1 MVDRVGSDSR
11 DATDLLRS
19 GGGILLAAGAVVLYL
34 RKGTHHAWGDLALLL
49 LVLIPMLLLFSLA
62 AIGAS
67 DKESE
72 RVEAWRSVLMVVAIL
87 LGPLVLAQL
96 LRFLGANTANTLY
109 TAGILVL
116 TGLIAA
122 YGAQLARVPYAAL
135 LAGLSLLLAWL
146 VVWSNVLNHPSA
158 DTVRL
163 LLIVAAALLFLA
175 AAGLWRA
182 EAIGAAEIATA
193 GGVAAVVAG
202 TLGVVVGTF
211 ASVVQPITRILNGPS
226 SAKAHAGAVMT
237 ADGFQHFGWD
247 LYLLVV
253 SVSLVWIGSRV
264 HARGLGY
271 VGGFGLFAFVIS
283 VGAQVTRIESGHRP
297 TYALVGWPL
306 ALLLL
311 GGAGLLAPTLY
322 RRDT

>member
-1 MVDRVGSDSR
+1 M
-11 DATDLLRS
+11 
-19 GGGILLAAGAVVLYL
+19 LAAGAVVLYL
-34 RKGTHHAWGDLALLL
+34 RKGTHHAWGDLALFL
-49 LVLIPMLLLFSLA
+49 LVLIPMLLLFALA
-62 AIGAS
+62 AIGAP
-67 DKESE
+67 DEKSE
-72 RVEAWRSVLMVVAIL
+72 RVNAWRSVLMVVAIL

-96 LRFLGANTANTLY
+96 FRFLGANTANTFY

-135 LAGLSLLLAWL
+135 LAGLALLLAWL
-146 VVWSNVLNHPSA
+146 VIWANVLNHTSA
-158 DTVRL
+158 NTLRL
-163 LLIVAAALLFLA
+163 LLIAAAALLFLA
-175 AAGLWRA
+175 AAGVCRA
-182 EAIGAAEIATA
+182 KAIGAAEIATV
-193 GGVAAVVAG
+193 GGVAAVAAG

-211 ASVVQPITRILNGPS
+211 ASVVQPITRILHGQGT
-226 SAKAHAGAVMT
+226 AKAHASGAIAT
-237 ADGFQHFGWD
+237 NGFQHFGWD

-283 VGAQVTRIESGHRP
+283 VGAQVTRIETGSHP

-311 GGAGLLAPTLY
+311 GGAGLVAPTLY